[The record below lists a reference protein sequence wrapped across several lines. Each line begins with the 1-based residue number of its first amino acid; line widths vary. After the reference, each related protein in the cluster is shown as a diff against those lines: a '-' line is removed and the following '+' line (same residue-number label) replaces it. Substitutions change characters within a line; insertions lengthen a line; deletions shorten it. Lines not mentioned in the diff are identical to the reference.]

1 MAFLSRILPLV
12 RSGTIRRG
20 ESCDPIAFP
29 EHALLIVEER
39 LREQEAEG
47 VRMPEGMPL
56 DELALRILIA
66 AKTGRVPA
74 PTPLDSGASEER
86 YGQPLATSPTSRRQT
101 SVPLP
106 PSTESLPVTPSLALS
121 RSLA

>member
-1 MAFLSRILPLV
+1 MAFLSRILPLM

-56 DELALRILIA
+56 DKLALRVLIA
-66 AKTGRVPA
+66 AETGSVPTWGIDPPSRA
-74 PTPLDSGASEER
+74 AYRRP
-86 YGQPLATSPTSRRQT
+86 QPAVLATRRARSSPPRLLRR
-101 SVPLP
+101 V
-106 PSTESLPVTPSLALS
+106 
-121 RSLA
+121 